1 MSSTIAQPTTGHTIH
16 GGPILAAVLAAT
28 VALAAIGLAA
38 SGGFKTTPVAGA
50 VPGDVQAA
58 LISHRASE
66 RQSLVSG
73 SAGNS
78 DANIVDGRTEYM
90 NDKRAE
96 YLNDARLLVLQ
107 AELADRA
114 AAAGPAEPTAPIRRG
129 GVVQR

>member
-1 MSSTIAQPTTGHTIH
+1 MSSTIAQPTTGQTIH

-78 DANIVDGRTEYM
+78 DANIVDGR
-90 NDKRAE
+90 AE

-129 GVVQR
+129 GVVPR

>member
-1 MSSTIAQPTTGHTIH
+1 MSSTIAQPTTRQTIH

-38 SGGFKTTPVAGA
+38 SGGSKTTPVAGT

-78 DANIVDGRTEYM
+78 DANIVDGR
-90 NDKRAE
+90 AE
-96 YLNDARLLVLQ
+96 HLNGARLLVLQ

-114 AAAGPAEPTAPIRRG
+114 AAAGPAGPTAPIRHR
-129 GVVQR
+129 GVVPR

>member
-1 MSSTIAQPTTGHTIH
+1 MSSTIAQPTTGQTIH

-78 DANIVDGRTEYM
+78 DANIVDGR
-90 NDKRAE
+90 AE
-96 YLNDARLLVLQ
+96 YLNGARLLVLQ

>member
-1 MSSTIAQPTTGHTIH
+1 MSSTIAQPTTGQTIH

-78 DANIVDGRTEYM
+78 DANIVDGR
-90 NDKRAE
+90 AE
-96 YLNDARLLVLQ
+96 YLSGARLLVLQ

>member
-1 MSSTIAQPTTGHTIH
+1 MSSTIAQPTKGQTIH

-38 SGGFKTTPVAGA
+38 SGGFKTTPAAGA

-73 SAGNS
+73 PAGKS
-78 DANIVDGRTEYM
+78 DANIVDG
-90 NDKRAE
+90 RAE
-96 YLNDARLLVLQ
+96 YLNDARLLVPQ

-114 AAAGPAEPTAPIRRG
+114 AAGAGPAEPTAPIRRG

>member
-1 MSSTIAQPTTGHTIH
+1 MSSTIAQPTTGQTIH

-78 DANIVDGRTEYM
+78 DANIVDGRAEYM
-90 NDKRAE
+90 
-96 YLNDARLLVLQ
+96 NDARLLVLQ

>member
-78 DANIVDGRTEYM
+78 DANIVDGRAEYM
-90 NDKRAE
+90 
-96 YLNDARLLVLQ
+96 NDARLLVLQ

>member
-1 MSSTIAQPTTGHTIH
+1 MSSTIAQPTTGQTIH

-78 DANIVDGRTEYM
+78 DANIVDGR
-90 NDKRAE
+90 AE
-96 YLNDARLLVLQ
+96 YLNGARLLVLQ
-107 AELADRA
+107 AELADRT